1 MGTSDFRALMPSFSL
16 FRLVGGCAMICA
28 KSRISMVTACSS
40 SSSMRLHIPGAAT
53 QSCPFFASAP
63 LLPASVLKLSAFP
76 NAVISGL
83 STLTAGFTRYHC
95 ASLAF
100 VPTHQAHRYR

>member
-1 MGTSDFRALMPSFSL
+1 
-16 FRLVGGCAMICA
+16 
-28 KSRISMVTACSS
+28 
-40 SSSMRLHIPGAAT
+40 MRLSIPGAVRAAL
-53 QSCPFFASAP
+53 PFTPAP

-83 STLTAGFTRYHC
+83 STFTAGFTRFHC

-100 VPTHQAHRYR
+100 VPTHQALRHRNACKARYQTRG